1 MAKITKVTTQKN
13 RKRHRYN
20 IFLDGKFAFGVDEAV
35 LVKYHLLK
43 GAELDQSQIKA
54 ITSFDQ
60 QNTAYLRALDYLSY
74 GLRTAAEVEKK
85 LADLDTP
92 PEMVPPVMDRLK
104 QQGYVDDGN
113 YAKSYVRTEM
123 RLDLKGPGFIR
134 RHLKQKHV
142 ADNLIED
149 ALVLF
154 TPDLQVANATKL
166 AQKAFRRQGRRSARQ
181 QAERVRMNLM
191 QNGYRGDIIQQA
203 LAAAQPAPDP
213 QHEADLLNREAQKAW
228 RHYAKYQPYDRKQ
241 RVKQRLFR
249 KGYQLDDIDRWMDD
263 NIEDS

>member
-1 MAKITKVTTQKN
+1 MPKITKVTRQKN

-43 GAELDQSQIKA
+43 GAELDQDQIKM

-85 LADLDTP
+85 LADFDTP
-92 PEMVPPVMDRLK
+92 AEMVPPVMARLH
-104 QQGYVDDGN
+104 QQGYVNDGN
-113 YAKSYVRTEM
+113 YAQSYVRTEM

-134 RHLKQKHV
+134 RHLKQKQV
-142 ADNLIED
+142 ADDLIED

-154 TPDLQVANATKL
+154 TPDQQLINATKL

-181 QAERVRMNLM
+181 QEERVRRNLM
-191 QNGYRGDIIQQA
+191 QNGYNSNIIQQA
-203 LAAAQPAPDP
+203 LAAAQPEPNP
-213 QHEADLLNREAQKAW
+213 QHEADLLDREAQKAW
-228 RHYAKYQPYDRKQ
+228 RHYAKYKPYERKQ
-241 RVKQRLFR
+241 RLKQRLYR
-249 KGYQLDDIDRWMDD
+249 KGYQLDDIERWLDE
-263 NIEDS
+263 NVEDS

>member
-35 LVKYHLLK
+35 LVKYNLLK
-43 GAELDQSQIKA
+43 GTELDKDQIKM

-85 LADLDTP
+85 LADLKTP
-92 PEMVPPVMDRLK
+92 PEMVPPVMERLRH
-104 QQGYVDDGN
+104 QGYVDDGN

-134 RHLKQKHV
+134 CHLKQKQV
-142 ADNLIED
+142 ADEAIEE
-149 ALVLF
+149 ALALF
-154 TPDLQVANATKL
+154 TPDVQVANATKM
-166 AQKAFRRQGRRSARQ
+166 AKKAFKRQGRRSARQ
-181 QAERVRMNLM
+181 QGERVRLNLM
-191 QNGYRGDIIQQA
+191 QNGYNNDVIQQA
-203 LAAAQPAPDP
+203 LAAARPAPNP
-213 QHEADLLNREAQKAW
+213 QHEAEMLDREAKKAW
-228 RHYAKYQPYDRKQ
+228 HHYAKYQPYERKQ

-249 KGYQLDDIDRWMDD
+249 KGYQLD
-263 NIEDS
+263 NIERWLDENVEDL

>member
-20 IFLDGKFAFGVDEAV
+20 IFLDGQFAFGVDEAV

-43 GAELDQSQIKA
+43 GTELDKDQIKM

-85 LADLDTP
+85 LADFDTP
-92 PEMVPPVMDRLK
+92 ASMVPPVMERLS
-104 QQGYVDDGN
+104 QQGYVDDSN

-134 RHLKQKHV
+134 QHLKQKHV
-142 ADNLIED
+142 ADEVIEQ
-149 ALVLF
+149 ALELF
-154 TPDLQVANATKL
+154 TPDIQLTNATKL
-166 AQKAFRRQGRRSARQ
+166 AKKVFKRQGRRSARQ
-181 QAERVRMNLM
+181 QEERVRRNLI
-191 QNGYRGDIIQQA
+191 QNGYNSNIIQQA
-203 LAAAQPAPDP
+203 LAAARPEPDP
-213 QHEADLLNREAQKAW
+213 KHEADLLDREAKKAW
-228 RHYAKYQPYDRKQ
+228 HHYGKYQSYERKQ
-241 RVKQRLFR
+241 RVKQLLFR
-249 KGYQLDDIDRWMDD
+249 KGYQLDDIERWLDE
-263 NIEDS
+263 NV